1 MDIKFKTF
9 ITESVTYV
17 EGKAYLNNNT
27 YMCVYFNIL
36 IKGFS
41 HIDPQN
47 KHKGKSKKG
56 ENTEM
61 QRGHIILRNISI
73 HDHKA
78 GEWKLTAKR

>member
-1 MDIKFKTF
+1 MIHRISIK
-9 ITESVTYV
+9 EN
-17 EGKAYLNNNT
+17 L
-27 YMCVYFNIL
+27 
-36 IKGFS
+36 
-41 HIDPQN
+41 
-47 KHKGKSKKG
+47 KG